1 MINMTKKAS
10 QTQPVPA
17 SYMGVWQ
24 RHLLETNTFK
34 DESSL
39 VFWMQS
45 QHYHIDIRLP
55 ASRNKVR
62 NVSALAE
69 YTDEELLILAEQQGF
84 AGLTQIELANENSSE
99 VCQWLREIDFQP
111 PNGSRDIGKMLF
123 TDANTVI
130 ETGLIESD
138 LDESYLEVWRRL
150 EQSQSPVSF
159 TFTTGKNQHGLE
171 LPAYQMRA
179 GNFVTYARP
188 RSIALPKAASL
199 IACIK
204 TDQPARQQLLDWLD
218 MEISFGEVID
228 EKHWKIK
235 HSTLPFKENLISV
248 Y

>member
-1 MINMTKKAS
+1 MIKKVS
-10 QTQPVPA
+10 QTRPVPA
-17 SYMGVWQ
+17 SYMGVWL
-24 RHLLETNTFK
+24 RHLLETNTLK

-55 ASRNKVR
+55 ASRKNIR

-69 YTDEELLILAEQQGF
+69 YTDEELLILAQQQGF
-84 AGLTQIELANENSSE
+84 AGLTQVEPANEHASDI
-99 VCQWLREIDFQP
+99 CQWLREIDFQP
-111 PNGSRDIGKMLF
+111 PNGSRDIGKMVF

-138 LDESYLEVWRRL
+138 LDEPYLEVWRRL
-150 EQSQSPVSF
+150 ENSQSPVQF

-171 LPAYQMRA
+171 MPAYQMRA
-179 GNFVTYARP
+179 GNFVAYARP
-188 RSIALPKAASL
+188 RSIALPQAASL
-199 IACIK
+199 LACIK
-204 TDQPARQQLLDWLD
+204 TDQPTRQQLLDWLD